1 MKFKVITL
9 AVAVILLSV
18 FMAGCGTT
26 PEKPAY
32 SDALTDKVLT
42 AINEGDY
49 EKFSQDLDDKMKE
62 LLTETAFTNLKSQ
75 LAASAGDYVSKEFEK
90 ITVTGDYTTVVYN
103 AKYTK
108 AEKVVITIS
117 FSTVDGKNLVSGLYF
132 K

>member
-9 AVAVILLSV
+9 VVVVILLGGLI
-18 FMAGCGTT
+18 AGCGAT
-26 PEKPAY
+26 PEKPAFA
-32 SDALTDKVLT
+32 DTLTDKVLT
-42 AINEGDY
+42 ALNEGNY

-62 LLTETAFTNLKSQ
+62 VLTETAFTNLKSQ
-75 LAASAGDYVSKEFEK
+75 LEASAGEYISKEFDK
-90 ITVTGDYTTVVYN
+90 VTITGDYTTVVYN

-117 FSTVDGKNLVSGLYF
+117 FSTVDGNNLVSGLYF